1 MKQATAYLTD
11 ALDATVETRVF
22 KFDPLYSGGPAY
34 IDGFDYPCYV
44 DLSTLQIDPAPKALL
59 EHDPNAVVG
68 KLENIKNN
76 GETIT
81 CDAVVGGTTLAAKVI
96 EWAEHVADW
105 VPSIGVYRIDDRDVE
120 FVPEGAGA
128 NVNNQSV
135 VGPAYICHGGSLC
148 EGSFVAIGGDG
159 SARSLLAKLWNED
172 MTKRRKLF
180 VKAAEGVTEPTEET
194 IVETPPVEEIE
205 ALVEEK
211 VAEETDAIA
220 EEAIVDAVEENS
232 EEILEEIVVDAVDQ
246 AAEVVDTQVGEEI
259 VTEIVDEILTEIEE
273 EAPVDTTDAL
283 AVAKFAVDRA
293 KKKLKA
299 RASRRTGRRAAAA
312 LAEQRRVAGLK
323 ALATGKGKG
332 VVKIIATA
340 ISEGWSV
347 PRTSRIIDA
356 SNKRERFVAG
366 LRNPGR
372 NATEGGRAPSK
383 QDILTASL
391 AQTLGMSPKRIQSA
405 FKFDQRVID
414 AAQDRQYRGA
424 TLRTIVAESNNSF
437 NPGSFGVNTS
447 MLTAWNECR
456 DNCRRARIMAGA
468 GGRSIQANAGFSTIS
483 ATDVFT
489 LVLQAFLE
497 PSQETAPKLY
507 SEITRTNTL
516 ADFNTVSSYL
526 PTLQGR
532 LREISETGAIQNITF
547 TTEKFDRATKAN
559 GINFTIPEMVII
571 NDQIDVF
578 AELLRQFETL
588 GDDCIEHDVA
598 EMFWRI
604 LDGDAKDGYGNPIV
618 SAARGNY
625 ITNASLDENGL
636 NDALVAL
643 NSYSTANGVP
653 LSVDNAIMLTGSKLG
668 ATAMKLYAQE
678 YVDFANGTVTP
689 NIYRGRFRPLVWPYL
704 DKAHARAVTD
714 TGTTSLLQGEKT
726 WALIRDPATRPV
738 VCVNKLVGYESPQIR
753 QFDYDPAV
761 WGITYQL
768 IYPYSVSAQYA
779 DGIVALTNA

>member
-1 MKQATAYLTD
+1 MEAKAYLTD
-11 ALDATVETRVF
+11 ALDSTVETRVF

-44 DLSTLQIDPAPKALL
+44 DLSTLAIDPAPKALL

-68 KLENIKNN
+68 KLENIKND
-76 GETIT
+76 GEKIT
-81 CDAVVGGTTLAAKVI
+81 CDAIVGGTTLAAKVI
-96 EWAEHVADW
+96 EWAERVADW

-135 VGPAYICHGGSLC
+135 VGPAYICHGGALC

-159 SARSLLAKLWNED
+159 SARSLLAMWNEN
-172 MTKRRKLF
+172 MTKKRKRF
-180 VKAAEGVTEPTEET
+180 VQMDVETEPET
-194 IVETPPVEEIE
+194 VVEAPPVEEIE
-205 ALVEEK
+205 TLVEEK
-211 VAEETDAIA
+211 VDEQAAEIA
-220 EEAIVDAVEENS
+220 EEAITEAVEENS
-232 EEILEEIVVDAVDQ
+232 DEILEEIVADAVDQ

-259 VTEIVDEILTEIEE
+259 VDEIVDEILDEIETE
-273 EAPVDTTDAL
+273 ESVDTTDAL
-283 AVAKFAVDRA
+283 AVAKFASDKA
-293 KKKLKA
+293 KSKLKA
-299 RASRRTGRRAAAA
+299 RASRRSNRRSTAA
-312 LAEQRRVAGLK
+312 LAERRRIAGLK
-323 ALATGKGKG
+323 ALAAGKGKG

-347 PRTSRIIDA
+347 PRAARIIEA
-356 SNKRERFVAG
+356 SNRRNHFVAG

-372 NATEGGRAPSK
+372 NATNGGQAPSK

-391 AQTLGMSPKRIQSA
+391 AQTLGMSPKRIEAA

-414 AAQDRQYRGA
+414 AAQSRPYRGA

-447 MLTAWNECR
+447 MLSAWNECR

-468 GGRSIQANAGFSTIS
+468 GGRAIQANAGFSTIS

-497 PSQETAPKLY
+497 PSQETAPKIY
-507 SEITRTNTL
+507 SEVTRTNTL

-578 AELLRQFETL
+578 SELLRQFETL

-604 LDGDAKDGYGNPIV
+604 LDGDAKDANGNAIV
-618 SAARGNY
+618 SEARGNY
-625 ITNASLDENGL
+625 ITGASLDENGL

-653 LSVDNAIMLTGSKLG
+653 LSVDNALLLTGSKLG
-668 ATAMKLYAQE
+668 ATAMKLYVQE
-678 YVDFANGTVTP
+678 YPNFANGTVTP
-689 NIYRGRFRPLVWPYL
+689 NIFKGRFKPIVWAYL
-704 DKAHARAVTD
+704 DKAHARATKDNGSV
-714 TGTTSLLQGEKT
+714 SLLQGEKT
-726 WALIRDPATRPV
+726 WALIRDPQTRPV

-761 WGITYQL
+761 WGMTYQL
-768 IYPYSVSAQYA
+768 IYPYSVSSQYA

>member
-1 MKQATAYLTD
+1 MKATAYLTD

-220 EEAIVDAVEENS
+220 EEAIADAVEENS

-299 RASRRTGRRAAAA
+299 RASRRAGKRATAA

-323 ALATGKGKG
+323 ALASGKDRN

-347 PRTSRIIDA
+347 PRTARIIDA

-391 AQTLGMSPKRIQSA
+391 AQTLGMSPSRIQSA

-447 MLTAWNECR
+447 MLSAWNECR
-456 DNCRRARIMAGA
+456 DNCRRARIMAGS

>member
-1 MKQATAYLTD
+1 MEAKAYLTD
-11 ALDATVETRVF
+11 ALDSTVESRVF

-34 IDGFDYPCYV
+34 IDGFEYPCYV
-44 DLSTLQIDPAPKALL
+44 DLATLQIDPAPKALL

-68 KLENIKNN
+68 KLENIKND
-76 GETIT
+76 GEKIT
-81 CDAVVGGTTLAAKVI
+81 CDAIVGGTTLAAKVI
-96 EWAEHVADW
+96 EWAERVADW

-128 NVNNQSV
+128 NVNNQAV
-135 VGPAYICHGGSLC
+135 VGPAYVCHGGSLC

-159 SARSLLAKLWNED
+159 SARSLLATIWNED
-172 MTKRRKLF
+172 MTKKRKRI
-180 VKAAEGVTEPTEET
+180 VKMDADLEPEVVTEA
-194 IVETPPVEEIE
+194 PPVEEIE
-205 ALVEEK
+205 TLVEEK
-211 VAEETDAIA
+211 VAEEADAIA
-220 EEAIVDAVEENS
+220 EEAIVEAVEENAD
-232 EEILEEIVVDAVDQ
+232 EILEEIVADAVDQ

-259 VTEIVDEILTEIEE
+259 VDEIVDEIIDEIEE
-273 EAPVDTTDAL
+273 EAPVDTSDAL
-283 AVAKFAVDRA
+283 AVAKFATDRA
-293 KKKLKA
+293 KSKLKA
-299 RASRRTGRRAAAA
+299 RASRRAGRRATAA

-323 ALATGKGKG
+323 ALASGKGKG

-347 PRTSRIIDA
+347 PRTARIIEA
-356 SNKRERFVAG
+356 SAKRSNFIAG
-366 LRNPGR
+366 LHNPGR
-372 NATEGGRAPSK
+372 NATDGGRAPSK

-391 AQTLGMSPKRIQSA
+391 AQTLGMSPKRIEAA
-405 FKFDQRVID
+405 FKFDQRVVD
-414 AAQDRQYRGA
+414 AAQSKQYRGA

-447 MLTAWNECR
+447 MLSAWNECR

-468 GGRSIQANAGFSTIS
+468 GGRAIQANAGFSTIS

-497 PSQETAPKLY
+497 PSQETAPKVY
-507 SEITRTNTL
+507 SEVTRTNTL

-578 AELLRQFETL
+578 SELLRQFETL

-604 LDGDAKDGYGNPIV
+604 LDGDAKDASGNAIV

-625 ITNASLDENGL
+625 ITGVALDENGL

-653 LSVDNAIMLTGSKLG
+653 LSVDNALLLTGSKLG
-668 ATAMKLYAQE
+668 ATAMKLYVQE
-678 YVDFANGTVTP
+678 YPNFANGTVTP
-689 NIYRGRFRPLVWPYL
+689 NIFKGRFKPIVWAYL
-704 DKAHARAVTD
+704 DKAHARAKKDDGATD
-714 TGTTSLLQGEKT
+714 SLLAGEKT
-726 WALIRDPATRPV
+726 WALIRDPSTRPV

-753 QFDYDPAV
+753 QFDYDPSV
-761 WGITYQL
+761 WGMTYQL
-768 IYPYSVSAQYA
+768 IYPYSVSSQYA